1 MRHMS
6 AGWHVQ
12 LGAWLLRHELRVED
26 APQEAD
32 G

>member
-1 MRHMS
+1 MRHIS

-12 LGAWLLRHELRVED
+12 LGAWLLHLELRVED